1 MRIGMLVT
9 VMALVLAC
17 DGNHHAGPEPLVE
30 IRLAANSGDGQ
41 TGTVGQALPERLRVL
56 VTEDGRPA
64 PGTVITWSAPSGG
77 TVTASG
83 PTGQDGIAE
92 ADWMLGGTA
101 GVQAAKASVP
111 DAAGSPLTFI
121 ATAEAGPA
129 ARLVRLGG
137 FEPEGGIGYVLVAG
151 ALATQVRDAFGNPIP
166 GVPVEWSVDSGDATV
181 QPESAVSDDQGIVR
195 ATVKLGSATGGRSR
209 IRASSDGL
217 EGSPV
222 EFVATARLYVFVE
235 DNDFGPAE
243 VTVKAGTAVTWYWAD
258 AFGAHNIVPDVLE
271 PTRSGDPVV
280 VATKY
285 YSYTFE
291 TPGDYRYYCQMHG
304 MPGGHGMSGVVH
316 VTP

>member
-1 MRIGMLVT
+1 MKIGILVT

-17 DGNHHAGPEPLVE
+17 DGDHHAGPEPLVE
-30 IRLAANSGDGQ
+30 IRRATNSGDGQ

-56 VTEDGRPA
+56 VTENGRPA
-64 PGTVITWSAPSGG
+64 PGIVITWSAPSGG
-77 TVTASG
+77 TVIASG

-92 ADWMLGGTA
+92 ADWTLGGTA

-129 ARLVRLGG
+129 ARLVRVSG
-137 FEPEGGIGYVLVAG
+137 FAPEGSIGSVLVD
-151 ALATQVRDAFGNPIP
+151 ALATQARDAFGNPIP
-166 GVPVEWSVDSGDATV
+166 GVPVQWSVDSGDATV
-181 QPESAVSDDQGIVR
+181 EPASAVSDDQGIVR
-195 ATVKLGSATGGRSR
+195 ATVKLASAPGRSR
-209 IRASSDGL
+209 IGARSDGL
-217 EGSPV
+217 EGSPA
-222 EFVATARLYVFVE
+222 EFVVTARLYVFVE
-235 DNDFGPAE
+235 DNYFGPAE
-243 VTVKAGTAVTWYWAD
+243 LTVKAGTTVTWYWAD

-280 VATKY
+280 VATMS